1 MGEEFK
7 LTLEP
12 EAEEPKLELEATM
25 TAAQEAL
32 AEAEAIESEAEK
44 QRRIELAQIMMEEN
58 TLSEAERKQVE
69 EFSKKIDLSN
79 SNLVMNYGSA
89 SQKNI
94 ARFSDRTLN
103 AIKTKDLGSIGEDLS
118 KLVTEHK
125 GFDRDE

>member
-69 EFSKKIDLSN
+69 EFSKKI
-79 SNLVMNYGSA
+79 G
-89 SQKNI
+89 
-94 ARFSDRTLN
+94 
-103 AIKTKDLGSIGEDLS
+103 
-118 KLVTEHK
+118 VTEKHRPVFRPDSQRHQDK
-125 GFDRDE
+125 GLGLDRRGFVKACHRAQRL

>member
-32 AEAEAIESEAEK
+32 AEAEAIETEAEK

-69 EFSKKIDLSN
+69 EFSKLWVVESR
-79 SNLVMNYGSA
+79 G
-89 SQKNI
+89 
-94 ARFSDRTLN
+94 
-103 AIKTKDLGSIGEDLS
+103 
-118 KLVTEHK
+118 KL
-125 GFDRDE
+125 